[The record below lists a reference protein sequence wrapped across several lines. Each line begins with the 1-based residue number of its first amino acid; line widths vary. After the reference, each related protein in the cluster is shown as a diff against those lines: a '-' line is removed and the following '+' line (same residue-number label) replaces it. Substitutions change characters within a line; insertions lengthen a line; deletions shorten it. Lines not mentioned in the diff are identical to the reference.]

1 MPKLGMQPVR
11 RQQFIEATIQV
22 IHEEG
27 LDRTTLARVAKRAGA
42 SAGLVAHY
50 FGDKAALLHAT
61 FRYLAQEL
69 AEEYRHQRQNARSPR
84 QQLLAIV
91 DANLAESQSGP
102 AVVSAWLAFWSQV
115 NHRPELAR
123 VQRVVTRRL
132 HSNLLHVLRQLLP
145 GAEADRIATGLS
157 VMIDGLWLRA
167 MLSTGGL
174 RVAEARAI
182 ARDYLAAQL
191 ALGARAADTA

>member
-1 MPKLGMQPVR
+1 MPKLGMEPIR
-11 RQQFIEATIQV
+11 RQQFIEATIQI

-27 LDRTTLARVAKRAGA
+27 LERTTLARVARQAGA

-50 FGDKAALLHAT
+50 FGDKATLLHAT
-61 FRYLAQEL
+61 FRHLAQGL
-69 AEEYRHQRQNARSPR
+69 ADEYRRQRAPARSP
-84 QQLLAIV
+84 QDQLLAIV

-132 HSNLLHVLRQLLP
+132 HSNLLYVLRQMLP
-145 GAEADRIATGLS
+145 APEAERIATGLS

-167 MLSTGGL
+167 MLRTGGL
-174 RVAEARAI
+174 KVPEARAI

-191 ALGARAADTA
+191 ALSARTASA